1 MTEVRYAPGTLR
13 VVVAGR
19 GVAVLGEGTTD
30 AATLAI
36 RDRLAAGEGFGAVV
50 DVLAAGGSLSALP
63 AFVVVVDE
71 DDVWRV
77 SARGDLSAS
86 VTTSSGTET
95 VDGTTAS
102 TWSERSIRDVSRL
115 EIGDA
120 GSTILP
126 ITDGVVLASAVVVSA
141 SACDRE
147 SPAAAV
153 PAHPAPV
160 DSYRPVE
167 PVQPHSVD
175 EVLDVAHEPA
185 DDAPE
190 PQMPVVEPEPS
201 ASEPEL
207 PPAAPEL
214 PVGEEGMLIDS
225 IPPFIRGD
233 ALPVRT
239 APVVAKKPTASA
251 PAVPA
256 APLDD
261 VEATTVIGR
270 GDRDGVADP
279 APALPT
285 DAGAPAPGDHDGETL
300 SLEEARRLRA
310 GGGLPVPPPAPAV
323 PPVPPPP
330 PTGPIGRLRLST
342 GQVVPLDRTVIIG
355 RRPKSARASGAD
367 LPHLIG
373 VDSPQQDISRNHVEV
388 RAEGDS
394 ILAVDLQTTNGTT
407 LRRQGSAPTRLHPG
421 EATMLVPGDVLDL
434 GDGVTVLVEALS

>member
-19 GVAVLGEGTTD
+19 GVAVLGDGTTD

-36 RDRLAAGEGFGAVV
+36 RDRLVAGEGFGAVV

-77 SARGDLSAS
+77 SARGDLSAT

-102 TWSERSIRDVSRL
+102 TWFERSIRDVSRL

-141 SACDRE
+141 RAFDRE
-147 SPAAAV
+147 SPAVAA
-153 PAHPAPV
+153 PEHPAPA

-185 DDAPE
+185 DEVRGPE
-190 PQMPVVEPEPS
+190 LP
-201 ASEPEL
+201 AADPEL
-207 PPAAPEL
+207 PPAVTAL
-214 PVGEEGMLIDS
+214 PAAEEGMLIDS

-233 ALPVRT
+233 ALPVRP

-270 GDRDGVADP
+270 GERDVVAEP
-279 APALPT
+279 APTPAFPT
-285 DAGAPAPGDHDGETL
+285 DTGAPAPGDHDGETL
-300 SLEEARRLRA
+300 SLEQARRLRA
-310 GGGLPVPPPAPAV
+310 GGGLPVPPPAPAI

>member
-50 DVLAAGGSLSALP
+50 DVLAAGGTLSALP

-86 VTTSSGTET
+86 VTTSSGTEI

-102 TWSERSIRDVSRL
+102 TWSERSIRDVSRV

-120 GSTILP
+120 GATVFP
-126 ITDGVVLASAVVVSA
+126 VGDGVVLASAVVVSA
-141 SACDRE
+141 RAFDRE
-147 SPAAAV
+147 RPVVAPEHSTPA
-153 PAHPAPV
+153 

-167 PVQPHSVD
+167 PVQPHSID

-185 DDAPE
+185 DD
-190 PQMPVVEPEPS
+190 EPETEPES
-201 ASEPEL
+201 PVAEPEL
-207 PPAAPEL
+207 PPVAPAL
-214 PVGEEGMLIDS
+214 PVAEEGMLIDS

-233 ALPVRT
+233 ALPVRP

-270 GDRDGVADP
+270 GDRDAVAEP
-279 APALPT
+279 APALPAHT
-285 DAGAPAPGDHDGETL
+285 DAPAPGDHDGETL

-310 GGGLPVPPPAPAV
+310 TGGLPVPPPAPAI
-323 PPVPPPP
+323 PPVPPP

-355 RRPKSARASGAD
+355 RRPKSARASGAE

-388 RAEGDS
+388 RVEGDS
-394 ILAVDLQTTNGTT
+394 ILATDLQTTNGTT
-407 LRRQGSAPTRLHPG
+407 LRRQGSVPTRLHPG
-421 EATMLVPGDVLDL
+421 EATILVPGDVLDL

>member
-36 RDRLAAGEGFGAVV
+36 RDRLASGEGFGAVV
-50 DVLAAGGSLSALP
+50 DVLAAGGTLSALP

-86 VTTSSGTET
+86 VTTSSGTEI

-102 TWSERSIRDVSRL
+102 TWSERSIRDVSRV

-120 GSTILP
+120 GATVFP
-126 ITDGVVLASAVVVSA
+126 VGDGVVLASAVVVSA
-141 SACDRE
+141 RAFDRE
-147 SPAAAV
+147 SPAVVAPEHST
-153 PAHPAPV
+153 PA
-160 DSYRPVE
+160 DSYRAVE
-167 PVQPHSVD
+167 PVQPHSID
-175 EVLDVAHEPA
+175 EVLDVAHEQAADVSEPA
-185 DDAPE
+185 SPAT
-190 PQMPVVEPEPS
+190 
-201 ASEPEL
+201 EPEL
-207 PPAAPEL
+207 PPVAPAL
-214 PVGEEGMLIDS
+214 PVAEEGTLIDS

-233 ALPVRT
+233 ALPVRP

-270 GDRDGVADP
+270 GDRDAAAEP
-279 APALPT
+279 APALPADT
-285 DAGAPAPGDHDGETL
+285 GAPAPGDHDGETL

-310 GGGLPVPPPAPAV
+310 TGGLPVPPPAPAI
-323 PPVPPPP
+323 PPVPPP

-355 RRPKSARASGAD
+355 RRPKSARASGAE

-373 VDSPQQDISRNHVEV
+373 VDSPQQDISRSHLEI
-388 RAEGDS
+388 RPEGDTVVV
-394 ILAVDLQTTNGTT
+394 IDLHTTNGST
-407 LRRQGSAPTRLHPG
+407 LLRPGADPMRLHPG
-421 EATMLVPGDVLDL
+421 EQTLVLSGDVVDL
-434 GDGVTVLVEALS
+434 GDGVKVAIEDLP

>member
-50 DVLAAGGSLSALP
+50 DVLAAGGTLSALP

-86 VTTSSGTET
+86 VTTSSATEI

-102 TWSERSIRDVSRL
+102 TWSERSIRDVSRV

-120 GSTILP
+120 GATVFP
-126 ITDGVVLASAVVVSA
+126 VGDGVVLASAVVVSA
-141 SACDRE
+141 RAFDRE
-147 SPAAAV
+147 GPAV
-153 PAHPAPV
+153 VAPEHSTQA

-167 PVQPHSVD
+167 PVQPHSID
-175 EVLDVAHEPA
+175 EVLDVAHEQAADVSEPA
-185 DDAPE
+185 SPAT
-190 PQMPVVEPEPS
+190 
-201 ASEPEL
+201 EPEL
-207 PPAAPEL
+207 PPVAPALPAA
-214 PVGEEGMLIDS
+214 EEGMLIDS

-233 ALPVRT
+233 ALPVRP
-239 APVVAKKPTASA
+239 APVVAKKTTASA

-270 GDRDGVADP
+270 GDRDAVAE
-279 APALPT
+279 PALPADT
-285 DAGAPAPGDHDGETL
+285 GAPAPGDHDGETL

-310 GGGLPVPPPAPAV
+310 TGGLPVPPPSPAV
-323 PPVPPPP
+323 PPVPPP

-355 RRPKSARASGAD
+355 RRPKSARASGAE

-388 RAEGDS
+388 RVEGDS
-394 ILAVDLQTTNGTT
+394 ILAIDLQTTNGTT
-407 LRRQGSAPTRLHPG
+407 LRRQGSVPTRLHPG
-421 EATMLVPGDVLDL
+421 EATILVPGDVLDL